1 MDEDDLP
8 VASLCVTHLDSD
20 KEASSDFKT
29 QCREIATFQ
38 FCGFCMHFVDNNNAP
53 GTSDSDRDKLPKI
66 RPFLNALLLRFTEVD
81 ASSQN
86 LSLDETPIMFKGRV
100 QLRQFLP
107 LKRSRFGLKGFIVAD
122 SATGYVLNTM
132 IYTGKEG
139 PAASKD
145 LAMCEVLWLMEPFVD
160 KGYRLYVDN
169 WLSSVPLFFWS

>member
-53 GTSDSDRDKLPKI
+53 
-66 RPFLNALLLRFTEVD
+66 
-81 ASSQN
+81 SSQN

-100 QLRQFLP
+100 QLRQFLL

-145 LAMCEVLWLMEPFVD
+145 LAMRKVLWLMEPFVD

-169 WLSSVPLFFWS
+169 WFSSVPLFLWS

>member
-1 MDEDDLP
+1 MLTTWILTRKHPLISKHNVERSLP
-8 VASLCVTHLDSD
+8 SNSAVFACTLST
-20 KEASSDFKT
+20 T
-29 QCREIATFQ
+29 T
-38 FCGFCMHFVDNNNAP
+38 
-53 GTSDSDRDKLPKI
+53 RDKLPKI
-66 RPFLNALLLRFTEVD
+66 RPLLNALLLRFTEVD

-139 PAASKD
+139 PAASKN
-145 LAMCEVLWLMEPFVD
+145 LAMREVLWLMEPFVD

-169 WLSSVPLFFWS
+169 WLSSIPLFFRS